1 MGVLYNSRIV
11 TDGLVFCLDAGDK
24 MSYPGAGTTWTDLSK
39 NRNNGTLTN
48 GPTFNSAN
56 GGSIVFDGSND
67 YNLLSSDINLG
78 TQASINVWL
87 QCSNDAVIAGGTS
100 YSNGGYLLASSSST
114 FYMSAN
120 GSYGNF
126 NYNISNTT
134 NTWKNL
140 SVSRNASS
148 ASLYVNGVF
157 YSSISIS
164 STNGMRFRAI
174 GAYDNGTYPMNGQ
187 IALMQVYNRA
197 LSAQEIKQNY
207 KATKGRFGL

>member
-1 MGVLYNSRIV
+1 MGLSHSPRIV
-11 TDGLVFCLDAGDK
+11 TDGLVFCVDAGDK

-67 YNLLSSDINLG
+67 YTLLSSDINLG

-87 QCSNDAVIAGGTS
+87 QCSNDAVIAGGTN
-100 YSNGGYLLASSSST
+100 YSDGGYLLASSSST

-164 STNGMRFRAI
+164 STNGIRFRAI

-197 LSAQEIKQNY
+197 LSAEEIKQNY
-207 KATKGRFGL
+207 NATRGRFQ

>member
-1 MGVLYNSRIV
+1 MGLSHSPRIV
-11 TDGLVFCLDAGDK
+11 TDGLVFCVDAGDK

-87 QCSNDAVIAGGTS
+87 QCSNDAVIAGGTN
-100 YSNGGYLLASSSST
+100 YGDGGYLLASSAGT

-126 NYNISNTT
+126 NYSINNTT

-197 LSAQEIKQNY
+197 LSAAEIKQNY
-207 KATKGRFGL
+207 NATRGRFQ

>member
-1 MGVLYNSRIV
+1 MGLSHSPRIV
-11 TDGLVFCLDAGDK
+11 TDGLVFCVDAGDK
-24 MSYPGAGTTWTDLSK
+24 MSYPGAGATWTDLSK

-48 GPTFNSAN
+48 GPTFNSSN
-56 GGSIVFDGSND
+56 GGNIVFDGSND
-67 YNLLSSDINLG
+67 YTLLSSDINLG

-87 QCSNDAVIAGGTS
+87 QCSNDAVIAGGTN
-100 YSNGGYLLASSSST
+100 YSDGGYLLASSSST

-164 STNGMRFRAI
+164 STNGIRFRAI

-197 LSAQEIKQNY
+197 LSAEEIKQNY
-207 KATKGRFGL
+207 LATKGRYA

>member
-1 MGVLYNSRIV
+1 MGLSHSPRIV
-11 TDGLVFCLDAGDK
+11 TDGLVFCVDAGDK

-48 GPTFNSAN
+48 GPTFDSAN
-56 GGSIVFDGSND
+56 GGSIVFDGTNN
-67 YNLLSSDINLG
+67 YTVLSSDINLG

-87 QCSNDAVIAGGTS
+87 QCSNNTVIAGGTS
-100 YSNGGYLLASSSST
+100 YSNGGYLLGSSSNT

-164 STNGMRFRAI
+164 STNGIRFRAI

-197 LSAQEIKQNY
+197 LSAEEIKQNY
-207 KATKGRFGL
+207 NATRGRFQ

>member
-1 MGVLYNSRIV
+1 MGLSHSPRIV
-11 TDGLVFCLDAGDK
+11 TDGLVFCVDAGDK

-48 GPTFNSAN
+48 GPTFNSSN
-56 GGSIVFDGSND
+56 GGNIVFDGSND
-67 YNLLSSDINLG
+67 YTLLSSDINLG

-87 QCSNDAVIAGGTS
+87 QCSNDAVIAGGTN
-100 YSNGGYLLASSSST
+100 YSDGGYLLASSSST

-164 STNGMRFRAI
+164 STNGIRFRAI

-197 LSAQEIKQNY
+197 LSAEEIKQNY
-207 KATKGRFGL
+207 NATRGRFQ

>member
-1 MGVLYNSRIV
+1 MGLSHSPRIV
-11 TDGLVFCLDAGDK
+11 TDGLVFCVDAGDK

-48 GPTFNSAN
+48 GPTFNSSN
-56 GGSIVFDGSND
+56 GGNIVFDGTND

-87 QCSNDAVIAGGTS
+87 QCSNNAVIAGGTS
-100 YSNGGYLLASSSST
+100 YSDGGYLLASSSNT

-120 GSYGNF
+120 GSFGNF

-187 IALMQVYNRA
+187 ISNLHVYNRA
-197 LSAQEIKQNY
+197 LSAAEIKQNY
-207 KATKGRFGL
+207 NATRGRFQ

>member
-1 MGVLYNSRIV
+1 M
-11 TDGLVFCLDAGDK
+11 
-24 MSYPGAGTTWTDLSK
+24 
-39 NRNNGTLTN
+39 
-48 GPTFNSAN
+48 
-56 GGSIVFDGSND
+56 
-67 YNLLSSDINLG
+67 SSDINLG

-87 QCSNDAVIAGGTS
+87 QCSNNAVIAGGTS
-100 YSNGGYLLASSSST
+100 YSDGGYLLASSSNT

-120 GSYGNF
+120 GSFGNF

-187 IALMQVYNRA
+187 ISNLHVYNRA
-197 LSAQEIKQNY
+197 LSAAEIKQNY
-207 KATKGRFGL
+207 NATRGRFQ

>member
-1 MGVLYNSRIV
+1 MGLSHSPRIV
-11 TDGLVFCLDAGDK
+11 TDGLVFCVDAGDK

-67 YNLLSSDINLG
+67 YTLLSSNINLG

-87 QCSNDAVIAGGTS
+87 QCSNNAVIAGGTS
-100 YSNGGYLLASSSST
+100 YSDGGYLLASSSNT

-120 GSYGNF
+120 GSFGNF

-164 STNGMRFRAI
+164 STNGIRFRAI

-187 IALMQVYNRA
+187 IALMQVYTRA
-197 LSAQEIKQNY
+197 LSAAEIKQNY
-207 KATKGRFGL
+207 NATRGRFQ

>member
-1 MGVLYNSRIV
+1 MGLSHSPRIV
-11 TDGLVFCLDAGDK
+11 TDGLVFCVDAGDK
-24 MSYPGAGTTWTDLSK
+24 MSYPGAGATWTDLSK

-48 GPTFNSAN
+48 GPTFNSSN
-56 GGSIVFDGSND
+56 GGNIVFDGSND
-67 YNLLSSDINLG
+67 YTLLSSDINLG

-87 QCSNDAVIAGGTS
+87 QCSNDAVIAGGTN
-100 YSNGGYLLASSSST
+100 YSDGGYLLASSSST

-164 STNGMRFRAI
+164 STNGIRFRAI

-197 LSAQEIKQNY
+197 LSAEEIKQNY
-207 KATKGRFGL
+207 NATRGRFQ